1 MADKLIQ
8 VLDASNWR
16 NLPGN
21 TGALNDETAAINDT
35 IFGQS
40 YDSMFPGIAQWTIT
54 ANAFY
59 KGMAGYKAIVN
70 KSGTTTAFTA
80 EAMTLVSGKTYR
92 ITNAAKTIWDRSVA
106 ITVLDNAVAV
116 SGTNIASLNY
126 LFGEVTFV
134 SGYTPTGPI
143 TVTGSFLPLSAV
155 CKFNKL
161 TLNMTAA
168 VKDVTDNCQAA
179 TNGGFRVKAPGQRT
193 VKLDLSGFFD
203 SVTDWKSKIGA
214 GEMVIEIRPD
224 NIATGSYAR
233 GFFQL
238 MSANQSGNVGATE
251 DEALSFSLYV
261 PENMFSVFEWRHGSG
276 SLLSLA
282 VQKLLSL
289 YASGTVGSFRYL
301 PDGLAGKMG
310 DAVLTDLSLST
321 GLDQAPTFAV
331 TAQGSGALTNY
342 P

>member
-8 VLDASNWR
+8 VLDGGVWR

-21 TGALNDETAAINDT
+21 TGALNEDTAAINDT
-35 IFGQS
+35 IFGQTF
-40 YDSMFPGIAQWTIT
+40 DSMFPGIAQWTLT

-59 KGMAGYKAIVN
+59 KGMAGYRAVIK
-70 KSGTTTAFTA
+70 KTGTTTSFTA

-92 ITNAAKTIWDRSVA
+92 ITDATKSIWDRSVA
-106 ITVLDNAVAV
+106 LTVRDNGVTV
-116 SGTNIASLNY
+116 SGANILSVNY

-134 SGYTPTGPI
+134 SGYTVTGPV
-143 TVTGSFLPLSAV
+143 TVTGSFLPVATL
-155 CKFNKL
+155 CKWNKL

-179 TNGGFRVKAPGQRT
+179 TNGGFRVKQPGQRQ
-193 VKLDLSGFFD
+193 VKLDLSGFYD
-203 SVTDWKSKIGA
+203 AVADWKSKIGT
-214 GEMVIEIRPD
+214 GELIIEVRPD
-224 NIATGSYAR
+224 DIASGSYAR

-251 DEALSFSLYV
+251 DEALSFNLFV
-261 PENMFSVFEWRHGSG
+261 PENMSSVFEWRHGAG

-289 YASGTVGSFRYL
+289 YLNQVVGSYRYL
-301 PDGLAGKMG
+301 TDGSAGKQG
-310 DAVLTDLSLST
+310 DGVLTDISLTS
-321 GLDQAPTFAV
+321 GLDQAPTFAITV
-331 TAQGSGALTNY
+331 QGSGGLTAY